1 MGIPQWGLLEHIAI
15 LACSGKSWNSA
26 PGGLCLMWK
35 LPPTL
40 ILDATPLNPTPL
52 QSSAPTS
59 ESPPLEKWML
69 QHFKRF
75 REFPCL
81 Y

>member
-1 MGIPQWGLLEHIAI
+1 
-15 LACSGKSWNSA
+15 
-26 PGGLCLMWK
+26 MWK